1 MSSSTTNTTNIYDY
15 IIAGGGLAGCTLA
28 SLLSS
33 RHADSNI
40 LVIEAGSDVAK
51 HPLTSSP
58 LACFGAHRSP
68 LDWAYTT
75 VPQAH
80 LNNRECYNAAA
91 KALGGGSAINYG
103 TWTRGDAADYDRWAE
118 VVGDKGWSYEGLLP
132 YFRMVERWV
141 DADADAQGQGVG
153 EGRSHEVAAHGLEG
167 LIHNGSV
174 SGSSAERKYPLR
186 EPLRR
191 AWERV
196 GVKRISDM
204 NVGSPLGLGELVE
217 NWRAGKRQI
226 SSEVFGIWD
235 RPNVT
240 VLTETMVQRILVE
253 DEGGKKVARG
263 VQLVGG
269 AIFLADKE
277 VIISTGAYRTPQVLM
292 LSGIGPHD
300 ELEKHGI
307 ETIVDSGEVGRNF
320 HDHFAFVQWWKLRN
334 PEKGL
339 SIGTP
344 LWKSPAYALG
354 LPADWIATSQA
365 PRDDLIRALHQDG
378 ESNVEEHPYLA
389 PGAGHVETLVVYAP
403 AGAAVSRVNVP
414 MDGTHIAS
422 AVLCMAST
430 SRGRITLASAEPT
443 TPPQIDPNYY
453 ATEFDRTVLRSGIR
467 KVANL
472 LLETPEGQVIVQSE
486 APRPGFKA
494 LGTQATDEEIDAQ
507 VKAGGNTFYHP
518 AGSAAMGKVVD
529 TQLRVKG
536 VEGLRV
542 VDASVL
548 PHPVTAHYQALVYAI
563 AYKAADLISS

>member
-1 MSSSTTNTTNIYDY
+1 MSSTISDQTYTY

-33 RHADSNI
+33 QHPDSKI
-40 LVIEAGSDVAK
+40 LLIEAGPNVAT

-58 LACFGAHRSP
+58 LTCFGAHNSP

-80 LNNRECYNAAA
+80 LDNRECYNAAA

-103 TWTRGDAADYDRWAE
+103 TWTRGDVADYDKWAKT
-118 VVGDKGWSYEGLLP
+118 VGDEGWSYAGLLP
-132 YFRMVERWV
+132 YFRRAEKWV
-141 DADADAQGQGVG
+141 DAVG
-153 EGRSHEVAAHGLEG
+153 TEEGEVHGIAG
-167 LIHNGSV
+167 PIHNVSV
-174 SGSSAERKYPLR
+174 SRSSPDRKYPLR

-196 GVKRISDM
+196 GVKSILDM
-204 NVGSPLGLGELVE
+204 NAGSPLGLGELVE
-217 NWRAGKRQI
+217 NWREGKRQI
-226 SSEVFGIWD
+226 TSEVFGIGNQD
-235 RPNVT
+235 NVT
-240 VLTETMVQRILVE
+240 ILTETLVQKVIIEVE
-253 DEGGKKVARG
+253 EGKKVARG

-269 AIFLADKE
+269 EIFRAEKE

-292 LSGIGPHD
+292 LSGIGPRD

-307 ETIVDSGEVGRNF
+307 ETVLEAPEVGRNF

-344 LWKSPAYALG
+344 LWASPAYGFG
-354 LPADWIATSQA
+354 LPCDWVATHQA
-365 PRDDLIRALHQDG
+365 PRDELIRALQQDG
-378 ESNVEEHPYLA
+378 EPDIESHPYLA
-389 PGAGHVETLVVYAP
+389 PNVGHVETIVVYAP
-403 AGAAVSRVNVP
+403 AGAAVSQVNVP

-430 SRGRITLASAEPT
+430 SRGRITLASAEATASPL
-443 TPPQIDPNYY
+443 IDPNYY
-453 ATEFDRTVLRSGIR
+453 ATEFDRAVLRSGIR
-467 KVANL
+467 KVASL
-472 LLETPEGQVIVQSE
+472 LLETPEGRDFIEAE
-486 APRPGFKA
+486 APHPGFKA
-494 LGTQATDEEIDAQ
+494 LGTQPTDEEIDAQ
-507 VKAGGNTFYHP
+507 IKAGGNTFYHP

-529 TQLRVKG
+529 TNLRVKG
-536 VEGLRV
+536 VNGLRV
-542 VDASVL
+542 VDASVF
-548 PHPVTAHYQALVYAI
+548 PQPVTAHYQALVYAI